1 MKLSRRTNRST
12 VDRLT
17 ERRVLV
23 TCGVAG
29 GVAVAGFA
37 AAKNRR
43 AMRRAAGGARGALH
57 GAAASVTGGRSYDDH
72 TLARKVESEIFR
84 GGDAPKGKISVSAVD
99 GVVELRGE
107 VEVEHIASLG
117 KAARDV
123 DGVREVRNLLHVPG
137 TPAPHAPVSDPD
149 DVRARA
155 AKNGD

>member
-1 MKLSRRTNRST
+1 MKLSRRSNRSKLS
-12 VDRLT
+12 RLT

-29 GVAVAGFA
+29 GVAAAGVA

-72 TLARKVESEIFR
+72 TLVRKVESEIFR
-84 GGDAPKGKISVSAVD
+84 AGDAPKGQVSVSAVD

-107 VEVEHIASLG
+107 VAMEHIATLG
-117 KAARDV
+117 KAAQNV
-123 DGVREVRNLLHVPG
+123 DGVREVRSLLHVPG
-137 TPAPHAPVSDPD
+137 TPAPHAPPSDPD

-155 AKNGD
+155 ERHGD

>member
-1 MKLSRRTNRST
+1 MKLSRRRNRST

-29 GVAVAGFA
+29 GVAAAGIA

-43 AMRRAAGGARGALH
+43 AMRRAAGEARGALH
-57 GAAASVTGGRSYDDH
+57 GAAASVTGGRSYDDA
-72 TLARKVESEIFR
+72 TLVRKVESEIFR
-84 GGDAPKGKISVSAVD
+84 AADAPKGKVSVSAVD

-107 VEVEHIASLG
+107 VEIEHIAALG

-123 DGVREVRNLLHVPG
+123 DGVRDVRNLLHVPG
-137 TPAPHAPVSDPD
+137 TPAPHAPPSDPD

-155 AKNGD
+155 AKHGH